1 MYLIKYEKQA
11 TKDIKNLK
19 STKLDGKAK
28 SLIEILWKN
37 PLEPPYEE
45 LVGNLAGLYSRRINI
60 QHRLVYE
67 IFDEEVTV
75 GDVKYEGTVKIIRM
89 WTPALGHLEKE
100 WNYLK
105 GIKKIHIFFLKK
117 INAGIDLLMMYVLEI
132 YLHYPKFKGKL

>member
-117 INAGIDLLMMYVLEI
+117 INAGIDLLKMYVLEI

>member
-1 MYLIKYEKQA
+1 MYLIKYDKQA

-19 STKLDGKAK
+19 SAKLDGKAK
-28 SLIEILWKN
+28 SLIENLRKN

-75 GDVKYEGTVKIIRM
+75 NDVKYDGIVKIIRM
-89 WTPALGHLEKE
+89 CTLYDK
-100 WNYLK
+100 
-105 GIKKIHIFFLKK
+105 
-117 INAGIDLLMMYVLEI
+117 V
-132 YLHYPKFKGKL
+132 